1 MNFED
6 RFQAEW
12 VSAGDAVLK
21 INRTRH
27 LDVLEH
33 ELADIKDSLNV
44 IEEKQRR
51 LANLSRLY
59 N

>member
-1 MNFED
+1 MRFED

-12 VSAGDAVLK
+12 ISAENGMHK
-21 INRTRH
+21 TNRTKQ
-27 LDVLEH
+27 LDVLEN
-33 ELADIKDSLNV
+33 ELADIKNSLSV

>member
-6 RFQAEW
+6 RFHAEW
-12 VSAGDAVLK
+12 ISAGEAVFNVNKENQLN
-21 INRTRH
+21 I
-27 LDVLEH
+27 LQE
-33 ELADIKDSLNV
+33 ELANIENSLTV

-51 LANLSRLY
+51 LANLSKLY